1 MQSLLLPH
9 SPFPNKP
16 FGDPRSDLESGP
28 LSLNLSWSTTSHGP
42 SLRAPYPSPPMSGSP
57 PAENPAELSRGSR
70 RRRRSEPHPATSN
83 GAVESILAPGPVSAA
98 AAGGS
103 AQIPALPGRSD
114 TIQERLPSS
123 RPLEYIGG
131 VSAPAETP
139 YLQPGP
145 VTAAPGATAAAAAR
159 TLPPR
164 QTRRT
169 KAHVA
174 SACVNCKRKHLG
186 CDSARP
192 CRRCV
197 LAGKA
202 STCVDVTH
210 KKRGR
215 PPLKA
220 EEAPLRPYTSP
231 FEDAT
236 RESPQISPSS
246 SRGHFHRRTS
256 SREIRPVTDLQFS
269 RAGDPGRAGSGG
281 LGPAVVQ
288 PPRWPPSMFSPP
300 QTLVTSPSMPG
311 GLGPRPFSSSGVLQ
325 HALATQA
332 PSPYIQSSAG
342 GLPTAPV
349 SGGGHHPVEISRQG
363 PPYLG
368 RSLPPTVSPQLYPQ
382 PYQTAPSSYI
392 DRPRTPPAVTEPPV
406 SRELQPP
413 YFESGLR
420 LPPILPPTKPVAE
433 SVPIPSAHRRSDPF
447 PTPWSFRER
456 QGPLVEPRQP
466 AAPRE
471 PRDPAPHQP
480 VASSYQRF
488 PPELVHLDVSPRQQP
503 GPSAPAAPMHSSSP
517 ELTPVR
523 AQAGQPRRP
532 AAEGDGSP
540 RPAKR
545 RRMALDDM
553 VND

>member
-1 MQSLLLPH
+1 
-9 SPFPNKP
+9 
-16 FGDPRSDLESGP
+16 
-28 LSLNLSWSTTSHGP
+28 
-42 SLRAPYPSPPMSGSP
+42 MSGSP

-70 RRRRSEPHPATSN
+70 RRRRSEPHPVTTN
-83 GAVESILAPGPVSAA
+83 GAVESILAPGPVST
-98 AAGGS
+98 AGERERQYAVS
-103 AQIPALPGRSD
+103 AQTPTLPGRPD
-114 TIQERLPSS
+114 IIQECLPSS
-123 RPLEYIGG
+123 RPPEYIGG
-131 VSAPAETP
+131 VSAPAEAP

-145 VTAAPGATAAAAAR
+145 ATAAPGATAVATAAR
-159 TLPPR
+159 ALPPR

-231 FEDAT
+231 FEDST
-236 RESPQISPSS
+236 RESLQISPSS

-256 SREIRPVTDLQFS
+256 SREIRPITDLQFS
-269 RAGDPGRAGSGG
+269 RAGDPGRIGSGG

-300 QTLVTSPSMPG
+300 QTLATSPSMPG
-311 GLGPRPFSSSGVLQ
+311 SLGPRPFSSSGVLQ
-325 HALATQA
+325 HALVTQA

-349 SGGGHHPVEISRQG
+349 SGGHNPVEISRQV
-363 PPYLG
+363 PPYIG
-368 RSLPPTVSPQLYPQ
+368 RSLPPTVSPQLYQQ
-382 PYQTAPSSYI
+382 PYRAAPSPYI
-392 DRPRTPPAVTEPPV
+392 DRPRTPPTVTEPPV

-413 YFESGLR
+413 YFEPGIR
-420 LPPILPPTKPVAE
+420 LPPILPPTTTVAE
-433 SVPIPSAHRRSDPF
+433 SVPVPSAHRRSDPF
-447 PTPWSFRER
+447 PTQWSFRER
-456 QGPLVEPRQP
+456 QGHLVEQRQP
-466 AAPRE
+466 APHEPRE
-471 PRDPAPHQP
+471 PVSHQP
-480 VASSYQRF
+480 PPYQRF

-503 GPSAPAAPMHSSSP
+503 GPSVPAAQMHPSP
-517 ELTPVR
+517 ESPVR
-523 AQAGQPRRP
+523 AQAGQPRT
-532 AAEGDGSP
+532 AAEGDDSP